1 MKGVKMPD
9 KDTLVNKLKLLIN
22 IHPIKPARIPGIT
35 FIYLSLHDEYPGI
48 VSYSELDNI
57 SKRKKSPEQI
67 AEAILI
73 KYRQQT
79 N

>member
-1 MKGVKMPD
+1 MNCIKAPD
-9 KDTLVNKLKLLIN
+9 KETLINKLRFLIS
-22 IHPIKPARIPGIT
+22 IHPIKPLRIPGIT

-48 VSYSELDNI
+48 ISYSELDNI

-67 AEAILI
+67 AEAILL
-73 KYRQQT
+73 KLRQQT